1 LVPSFPPVEKVL
13 NTRYTALL
21 ADRMTT
27 EPQAPADVPVYK
39 AKMEHVVSSRDWAIN
54 FDTGKATFTGNSI
67 AQLNEMRDGALI
79 ADELLIKIQGHTDDT
94 GSADLNRRLSQ
105 DRAEAVKRWLMAQ
118 GFPEERFVEVKG
130 YGPDVPV
137 ADNSTAEGRAQNRRV
152 VVILGS

>member
-1 LVPSFPPVEKVL
+1 
-13 NTRYTALL
+13 
-21 ADRMTT
+21 
-27 EPQAPADVPVYK
+27 
-39 AKMEHVVSSRDWAIN
+39 MEHVVSSRDWAIN